1 MDVTPDLSTLAGIK
15 LAEDEPVFAEPWEAQ
30 AFAMVVDLHA
40 RGAFAW
46 DDWAAMLSAEIHSG
60 VERSYYEHW
69 LAALEKIV
77 AQKGLAS
84 EAALQARKQDW
95 QEAAARTPHGQ
106 PIAL

>member
-1 MDVTPDLSTLAGIK
+1 MTPDLSTLAGIK

-60 VERSYYEHW
+60 AERSYYEHW

-77 AQKGLAS
+77 AEKDLAS
-84 EAALQARKQDW
+84 EEALQQRRSDW
-95 QEAAARTPHGQ
+95 KDAAARTPHGQ
-106 PIAL
+106 AIEL